1 MPAHDLVELM
11 RVQTRD
17 GESPLQFSGGKSRTQ
32 VLAEAADA
40 IRTVAI
46 VPVEIIRNE
55 TVHTLRDAEA
65 DPGLQHL
72 APMRVVQARPI
83 LAHAANAIVLIRN
96 RFSESVLLQQFQR
109 VRDGLLAEEL
119 FVPLIAI
126 EPEKAARPLRTVR
139 IADEK
144 FHVHV
149 PDHLHAAAMQFRVE
163 PFEPIGAFA
172 VAAYR
177 KMRGITAAKWRVC

>member
-11 RVQTRD
+11 RVQIRD
-17 GESPLQFSGGKSRTQ
+17 GESLLQFSGGKSRAQ
-32 VLAEAADA
+32 VLAEALHA

-46 VPVEIIRNE
+46 VPVKVSRNE
-55 TVHTLRDAEA
+55 TVHTLLDAEA

-96 RFSESVLLQQFQR
+96 RFTQPVPLQQFHR
-109 VRDGLLAEEL
+109 VSDRLWAEER

-126 EPEKAARPLRTVR
+126 EAEKAAGPLRTFR
-139 IADEK
+139 IAD
-144 FHVHV
+144 
-149 PDHLHAAAMQFRVE
+149 
-163 PFEPIGAFA
+163 
-172 VAAYR
+172 
-177 KMRGITAAKWRVC
+177 